1 MSETRKLSK
10 SVETLFPSRADRER
24 VEDALTR
31 DLANANDAVVS
42 GPVTPTL
49 NLAAFRDELA
59 SFDFRTPQPLEDLLS
74 WTIAQMEQ
82 GLVHVTHPRYFG
94 LFNPAPTFPAQCA
107 DRIAATFNPQLA
119 TFTTS
124 PVAVEIEAHVI
135 KAVTQRAG
143 LPAEATG
150 HFTSGGSEANY
161 TALICALTRAN
172 EGFATDGARA
182 FAGPPTFYVSREC
195 HLAWLKIAHQV
206 GIGRSAVRL
215 IATDGHGRMD
225 PVALSDAINADRATG
240 CVPVMIAATAGTTN
254 AGMIDPLPACDEIA
268 RTFGL
273 WYHVDA
279 AWGGA
284 LIASERLRH
293 ALSGIESADSVT
305 IDAHKWFAT
314 TMCCGMFLTRHA
326 SLLSSTFQVSTSFM
340 PSNLAHLDPYVTS
353 VQWSR
358 RFLGLRLF
366 LSLAAAGWSG
376 YAEHVERSVDLAEDL
391 KEQLVARRFEVVNA
405 SPLALLCFKPPA
417 GLGDAH
423 AMARRV
429 LESGRAW
436 VAPAK
441 FEGNEIIRACVT
453 HGETTRDDVIAL
465 VHALETVG
473 AQEQPSL

>member
-1 MSETRKLSK
+1 MTRKLSK
-10 SVETLFPSRADRER
+10 SVETLFPARDDRER
-24 VEDALTR
+24 VDDAPHAGPCQCQR
-31 DLANANDAVVS
+31 AVVS

-49 NLAAFRDELA
+49 NLAAFRNELA
-59 SFDFRTPQPLEDLLS
+59 SFDFRAPQPLEDLLS
-74 WTIAQMEQ
+74 WTIAQMEH

-107 DRIAATFNPQLA
+107 DRIAAAFNPQLA

-150 HFTSGGSEANY
+150 HFTTGGSEANY

-284 LIASERLRH
+284 LIASDGCVD
-293 ALSGIESADSVT
+293 ALSGIERP
-305 IDAHKWFAT
+305 
-314 TMCCGMFLTRHA
+314 TR
-326 SLLSSTFQVSTSFM
+326 
-340 PSNLAHLDPYVTS
+340 
-353 VQWSR
+353 
-358 RFLGLRLF
+358 
-366 LSLAAAGWSG
+366 
-376 YAEHVERSVDLAEDL
+376 
-391 KEQLVARRFEVVNA
+391 
-405 SPLALLCFKPPA
+405 
-417 GLGDAH
+417 
-423 AMARRV
+423 
-429 LESGRAW
+429 
-436 VAPAK
+436 
-441 FEGNEIIRACVT
+441 
-453 HGETTRDDVIAL
+453 
-465 VHALETVG
+465 
-473 AQEQPSL
+473 